1 MLTFEEGRQC
11 KILNV
16 LETLV
21 QEEKMAL
28 APIVRVVASS
38 QFFLTVFAVI
48 ITFFL
53 LLHTIDNANITYA
66 TNTSYNTTNY
76 YLQHLQL
83 PTILK

>member
-38 QFFLTVFAVI
+38 QFFFNRLCSDNYI
-48 ITFFL
+48 FF
-53 LLHTIDNANITYA
+53 TITY
-66 TNTSYNTTNY
+66 NR
-76 YLQHLQL
+76 QC
-83 PTILK
+83 

>member
-53 LLHTIDNANITYA
+53 LLHTIDNGNITYA
-66 TNTSYNTTNY
+66 TNTSYNTTTYNIY
-76 YLQHLQL
+76 NYLQYLSN
-83 PTILK
+83 